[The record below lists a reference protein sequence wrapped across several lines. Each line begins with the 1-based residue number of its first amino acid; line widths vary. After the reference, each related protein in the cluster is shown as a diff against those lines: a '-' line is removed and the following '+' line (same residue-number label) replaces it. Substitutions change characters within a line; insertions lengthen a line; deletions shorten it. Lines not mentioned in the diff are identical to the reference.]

1 MDVTNIQEIIFVWML
16 RNARWHIF
24 KCDKYSNMTNIE
36 EIILDL
42 LEECEVAGADIY
54 EVADDP

>member
-1 MDVTNIQEIIFVWML
+1 MTIIQ
-16 RNARWHIF
+16 IF

>member
-1 MDVTNIQEIIFVWML
+1 MTNIQIFE
-16 RNARWHIF
+16 F
-24 KCDKYSNMTNIE
+24 DKYSNMTNIE